1 MISYEYYSKFSAST
15 EPNESELLQPKEDFS
30 LVSLLNA
37 YESNELKSIK
47 TLIIT
52 NDVHTDIL
60 ANQIIL
66 TNDIKLS
73 YSILGKSSDLNY
85 ASLYVDIEKSIV
97 IVRVTSKTLKE
108 HLSQDF
114 LIYLSN
120 ILTPKTILCLSALR
134 LSNLIDMETDCRD
147 LFYTKSLHIIHNEGN
162 NSESSTDIIKP
173 LLSNLTALDTNLFE
187 LPFFEKA
194 LVKYTTDNNIQ
205 LYLFL
210 SFRLASLSLSTVQS
224 YDLTIP
230 ILNRL
235 IGSVTPHENKMY
247 VDWVKKDTFV
257 YNTEL
262 MYT

>member
-15 EPNESELLQPKEDFS
+15 EPNESELLQPKEDFQ
-30 LVSLLNA
+30 LVSLLKE
-37 YESNELKSIK
+37 YESIDLKSIK
-47 TLIIT
+47 TLLIT
-52 NDVHTDIL
+52 NDEHTDIL
-60 ANQIIL
+60 ASQIIS
-66 TNDIKLS
+66 TYDIKLT
-73 YSILGKSSDLNY
+73 YSILGKSSELNY
-85 ASLYVDIEKSIV
+85 ASLYMDVEKSVV
-97 IVRVTSKTLKE
+97 IVRVASKTLKE

-114 LIYLSN
+114 LIFQSN
-120 ILTPKTILCLSALR
+120 IVAPTSILCLSALR

-162 NSESSTDIIKP
+162 NSDSSADIKP
-173 LLSNLTALDTNLFE
+173 LLSKFTPLDTTLFE
-187 LPFFEKA
+187 LPSFEKA
-194 LVKYTTDNNIQ
+194 LVQYTTDNHISI
-205 LYLFL
+205 YLFL

-235 IGSVTPHENKMY
+235 IGSITPPENKMY
-247 VDWVKKDTFV
+247 IDWVKKDTFV